1 MAVSDVQ
8 FCILAGSWIQNVMT
22 SPEQSKVNKLIKM
35 ELLNHTHSLKLLS
48 PIAKVFVY
56 KQWRG
61 FEFDSGWL
69 TISRTSIRSNRTRK
83 DVLFSLNINEQG
95 AV

>member
-1 MAVSDVQ
+1 M
-8 FCILAGSWIQNVMT
+8 MT

-48 PIAKVFVY
+48 PTPIAKVFVY

-61 FEFDSGWL
+61 FEFDSGWQ
-69 TISRTSIRSNRTRK
+69 RSVELPFEAIKRKKKFYLPTRR
-83 DVLFSLNINEQG
+83 DHLRH
-95 AV
+95 